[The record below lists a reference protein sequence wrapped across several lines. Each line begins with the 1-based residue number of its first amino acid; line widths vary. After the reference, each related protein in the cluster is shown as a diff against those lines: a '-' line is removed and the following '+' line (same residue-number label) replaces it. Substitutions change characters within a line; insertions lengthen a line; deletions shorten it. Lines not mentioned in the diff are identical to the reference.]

1 MYSAILLKSWHN
13 NLELRNLISE
23 GHKKG
28 VRLLNLDLIFWWHI
42 YSNTQNFMSDSFFYH
57 YTTFRNSETTLETG
71 NLNVKDEKNVEVIEL
86 IPEWLAKSDNCS
98 DFSMTHFFQ
107 WRSFLVTSLTHI
119 WVCSFP
125 VWWPRPR
132 RLAVS
137 AVKSYF

>member
-1 MYSAILLKSWHN
+1 MKVT
-13 NLELRNLISE
+13 
-23 GHKKG
+23 KKLM
-28 VRLLNLDLIFWWHI
+28 LLNLDQIFFWRI
-42 YSNTQNFMSDSFFYH
+42 YSNTKIYEIFLLLALQNAM
-57 YTTFRNSETTLETG
+57 FRNFGTTLETG
-71 NLNVKDEKNVEVIEL
+71 NLKVKDEKNVEVIEL
-86 IPEWLAKSDNCS
+86 IPEWLPKSDNCS

-137 AVKSYF
+137 AVKSNFIKYVSFCNDIFL

>member
-1 MYSAILLKSWHN
+1 M
-13 NLELRNLISE
+13 
-23 GHKKG
+23 
-28 VRLLNLDLIFWWHI
+28 
-42 YSNTQNFMSDSFFYH
+42 
-57 YTTFRNSETTLETG
+57 FRNFGTTLETG
-71 NLNVKDEKNVEVIEL
+71 NLKVKDEKNVEVIEL
-86 IPEWLAKSDNCS
+86 IPEWLPKSDNCS

-137 AVKSYF
+137 AVKSNFIKFWYFLIFKMANSIVNFLLTGSINQFRNYESWTITNFSPIKLFFNENDNDI